1 MGPGYSQTEP
11 GRLDPL
17 SLAAGCVPLVYEN
30 EAQTLLS
37 GVQGKVTPY
46 CLLLF
51 IAASSVLAGKS
62 AQPVHVIPFEMY
74 RNAVWLPVG
83 ANGSEPLS
91 FIVDSAAGNCVISRE
106 AATRLGLHLVE
117 LGEQRNVGPA
127 ENKVQMA
134 ASPNVVFTVGGSTVT
149 THGIVLPFDL
159 PSETWGKRFDGA
171 LGYPWLVKYVTEID
185 YDSRRILLYDPD
197 TYEHDGVGTVLP
209 LRPGAKYPVVRVKVG
224 LPNGTMIEGD
234 FGMDTGGTTSVIF
247 NAPFVRQHDLISAG
261 REYVPRLIDSP
272 HVVVGGT
279 GRRLLG
285 RVPFVELGP
294 FRIDSPVAG
303 FVHAEAGSLS
313 EGNVSGFL
321 GSNLLHRFNIVFDY
335 SRDRVILRPNSHF
348 QDPDDYDMS
357 GMGIRARGSDL
368 GEFYVHRVLPD
379 SPAEAAGVE
388 AGDLLVALDG
398 RPTTGLRLEDVTRLF
413 TQAGA
418 EREVTLSRNGQPR
431 KVKLLLRKLL

>member
-1 MGPGYSQTEP
+1 
-11 GRLDPL
+11 
-17 SLAAGCVPLVYEN
+17 
-30 EAQTLLS
+30 
-37 GVQGKVTPY
+37 VTNY
-46 CLLLF
+46 FLLLF

-62 AQPVHVIPFEMY
+62 AQPLHVIPFELY

-91 FIVDSAAGNCVISRE
+91 FILDSAAGDCVISRE
-106 AATRLGLHLVE
+106 AATRLGLHVVE
-117 LGEQRNVGPA
+117 LGEKRIVGPA

-149 THGIVLPFDL
+149 THGIVLPFEL

-197 TYEHDGVGTVLP
+197 TYEHDGVGAVLP
-209 LRPGAKYPVVRVKVG
+209 VRPGFKFPVIRLKVG
-224 LPNGTMIEGD
+224 LPNGTTIEGD

-261 REYVPRLIDSP
+261 RQYVPRLIDSP
-272 HVVVGGT
+272 HVGVGGT

-285 RVPFVELGP
+285 RVPFAELGP
-294 FRIDSPVAG
+294 FRIESPVAG
-303 FVHAEAGSLS
+303 FVQAETGSLS
-313 EGNVSGFL
+313 QDNVSGFL
-321 GSNLLHRFNIVFDY
+321 GSNLLHRFNIVIDF
-335 SRDRVILRPNSHF
+335 RRERVILRPNSHF
-348 QDPDDYDMS
+348 QDPDDYDMT
-357 GMGIRARGSDL
+357 GMAIRARGSDL
-368 GEFYVHRVLPD
+368 GEFYVYSVIAD
-379 SPAEAAGVE
+379 SPAEAAGIQ
-388 AGDLLVALDG
+388 AGDLLVAIDG
-398 RPTTGLRLEDVTRLF
+398 RPTTGLRLEDVTRPL
-413 TQAGA
+413 TQAGV

>member
-1 MGPGYSQTEP
+1 
-11 GRLDPL
+11 
-17 SLAAGCVPLVYEN
+17 
-30 EAQTLLS
+30 
-37 GVQGKVTPY
+37 
-46 CLLLF
+46 
-51 IAASSVLAGKS
+51 
-62 AQPVHVIPFEMY
+62 MY

-91 FIVDSAAGNCVISRE
+91 FILDSAAGDCVISRE
-106 AATRLGLHLVE
+106 AATRLGLNVVE
-117 LGEQRNVGPA
+117 LGEPRTAGPA
-127 ENKVQMA
+127 ENKVRMG
-134 ASPNVVFTVGGSTVT
+134 ASPNVVFAVGGSTVT
-149 THGIVLPFDL
+149 AHGIVLPFEL

-209 LRPGAKYPVVRVKVG
+209 LRPGSKFPVVRVKVG
-224 LPNGTMIEGD
+224 LPNGTTIEGD

-272 HVVVGGT
+272 HVGVGGT

-285 RVPFVELGP
+285 RVPFVELGSH
-294 FRIDSPVAG
+294 RIASPVAG
-303 FVHAEAGSLS
+303 FIQAESGSLS
-313 EGNVSGFL
+313 QDDVSGFL

-335 SRDRVILRPNSHF
+335 RRNRVILRPNSHF
-348 QDPDDYDMS
+348 DDPDDYDMS

-368 GEFYVHRVLPD
+368 GEFFVHRVVPD
-379 SPAEAAGVE
+379 SPAEAAGVQ
-388 AGDLLVALDG
+388 AGDLVVAIDG
-398 RPTTGLRLEDVTRLF
+398 RPTTGLRLDDVTRLL

-431 KVKLLLRKLL
+431 KVRLILKKLL